1 MKKLQTTKHETKA
14 TSSFFQGSIAA
25 LVGKTCTAPLDRLKI
40 LIQTQ
45 QPDFKE
51 VGAFKN
57 NNNGIISA
65 ILRIISK
72 EGVIALYRG
81 NRIAQIRHG
90 LHGGIGF
97 LLHDTLHEHF
107 KKYDYFEKRT
117 IRKNIMIGSCC
128 GVGATF
134 VTFPFETM
142 RVMIATNQG
151 NLRQLVKCHGGSLKL
166 IKRGY
171 SGLSAGLIGVIPY

>member
-1 MKKLQTTKHETKA
+1 MKKLQTTTKHETKVSK

-57 NNNGIISA
+57 NKNGIISA
-65 ILRIISK
+65 INRIISR
-72 EGVIALYRG
+72 EGFFALYRG
-81 NRIAQIRHG
+81 NHIAQIRHG

-97 LLHDTLHEHF
+97 MLHDTLQ
-107 KKYDYFEKRT
+107 DYFKNEKHT
-117 IRKNIMIGSCC
+117 VSKNLIIGSCC
-128 GVGATF
+128 GVGATL
-134 VTFPFETM
+134 VTFPFET
-142 RVMIATNQG
+142 IN
-151 NLRQLVKCHGGSLKL
+151 S
-166 IKRGY
+166 
-171 SGLSAGLIGVIPY
+171 